1 MRLQLG
7 GFGDRISF
15 SGLRALGFLWVYSYE
30 ASGLGGFGPS
40 GLLSF
45 PPKRNL
51 LVARACVLVIYIFCL
66 ASCMGSTK
74 FNPLRDLSFPVA
86 NDKQAAVAFL
96 QSKSSLS
103 HMLYM

>member
-1 MRLQLG
+1 MR
-7 GFGDRISF
+7 
-15 SGLRALGFLWVYSYE
+15 SGVDQ
-30 ASGLGGFGPS
+30 
-40 GLLSF
+40 GLLCAWS
-45 PPKRNL
+45 RLALNL

-74 FNPLRDLSFPVA
+74 FSPLRDLSFPVA